1 MIIRQNNNNHVG
13 DFMLWKGRRQSS
25 NVEDRR
31 GQFVRGGTAIGGGG
45 IIMALIAV
53 FIFGQDPLVV
63 LENLQQ
69 QSGAVQR
76 SDQPYQPSAQEQE
89 VFNFVK
95 VVLADTEDTWG
106 QIFQQAGQRYIPPS
120 LVIFTD
126 MTPTACGTGQS
137 ASGPFYCPGDQKIYL
152 DLSFLNQLQ
161 SMGASGDLAVAYV
174 IAHEVGHHVQTIT
187 GVSSRIRELQSQS
200 GRSGVNA
207 LQVKMELQADC
218 LAGVWVQHTQKRT
231 QFLESGDVEEAMQA
245 AAAVGDDNIMRKS
258 GIPPRR
264 EAFTH
269 GSSKERMEWFNRGF
283 KARTLEDCETGV

>member
-1 MIIRQNNNNHVG
+1 
-13 DFMLWKGRRQSS
+13 MLWKGRRESS

-31 GQFVRGGTAIGGGG
+31 GQFVRGGTAIGGSGV
-45 IIMALIAV
+45 IIALIAV
-53 FIFGQDPLVV
+53 FVFGQDPLIV
-63 LENLQQ
+63 LEALQ

-76 SDQPYQPSAQEQE
+76 SEQPYRPSAQEQE

-95 VVLADTEDTWG
+95 VVLADTEDTWN
-106 QIFQQAGQRYIPPS
+106 QIFQQAGQRYAPPS
-120 LVIFTD
+120 LVVFTD

-152 DLSFLNQLQ
+152 DLSFLYQLQ
-161 SMGASGDLAVAYV
+161 RMGASGNLAVAYV

-187 GVSSRIRELQSQS
+187 GVSNRIRELQSQS
-200 GRSGVNA
+200 RRSGANA

-218 LAGVWVQHTQKRT
+218 LAGVWVQYTQKRT
-231 QFLESGDVEEAMQA
+231 QFLERGDIEEAMQA
-245 AAAVGDDNIMRKS
+245 AAAVGDDNIMRQS

-269 GSSKERMEWFNRGF
+269 GSSKERMEWFNRGL

>member
-1 MIIRQNNNNHVG
+1 
-13 DFMLWKGRRQSS
+13 MLWKGRRESS

-45 IIMALIAV
+45 IIMALIAIFV
-53 FIFGQDPLVV
+53 FGQDPLVV
-63 LENLQQ
+63 LEGLQQ

-89 VFNFVK
+89 VFSLVK
-95 VVLADTEDTWG
+95 VVLADTEDTWN
-106 QIFQQAGQRYIPPS
+106 QIFRQAGQKYTPPS
-120 LVIFTD
+120 LVVFTD

-137 ASGPFYCPGDQKIYL
+137 ASGPFYCPGDQRIYL

-161 SMGASGDLAVAYV
+161 RMGASGDLAVAYV

-187 GVSSRIRELQSQS
+187 GVSSHIRELQSQS

-218 LAGVWVQHTQKRT
+218 LAGVWVQHTQRRT
-231 QFLESGDVEEAMQA
+231 QFLESGDIEEAMQA

-269 GSSKERMEWFNRGF
+269 GSSKERMEAFNRGF
-283 KARTLEDCETGV
+283 KAKTVSDCETGV

>member
-95 VVLADTEDTWG
+95 VV
-106 QIFQQAGQRYIPPS
+106 YS
-120 LVIFTD
+120 
-126 MTPTACGTGQS
+126 
-137 ASGPFYCPGDQKIYL
+137 CPANAPHRSRLERVDNC
-152 DLSFLNQLQ
+152 FL
-161 SMGASGDLAVAYV
+161 
-174 IAHEVGHHVQTIT
+174 
-187 GVSSRIRELQSQS
+187 
-200 GRSGVNA
+200 
-207 LQVKMELQADC
+207 
-218 LAGVWVQHTQKRT
+218 
-231 QFLESGDVEEAMQA
+231 
-245 AAAVGDDNIMRKS
+245 
-258 GIPPRR
+258 GI
-264 EAFTH
+264 
-269 GSSKERMEWFNRGF
+269 
-283 KARTLEDCETGV
+283 L